1 MSTELH
7 RIAERAKADRSLRF
21 TAISHH
27 LTPEALYRAFR
38 GLRKSASAGM
48 DGMTYGEYEKEAEGR
63 INALHQRLKN
73 GTYRAQPL
81 KRIYIPKENGKRRPI
96 SIPSLEDKIAQ
107 GATVDL
113 LELIYE
119 QDFLP
124 CSYGFRPGRGAQDA
138 LDAVDR
144 VIFRRPISYVLEFDI
159 TSYFDT
165 VVRSQLMEMIGR
177 RIGDGRILQ
186 LIGKWIQVGAI
197 EEGRLLVNKTGIGQ
211 GQVISPLLA
220 NIYLHHVLDRWFEED
235 VKPRLRGEAHEIRYA
250 DDGILCFEYQE
261 DAEKVLKVLHQRF
274 AKYGLTLHPD
284 KTQLVEFGRYAA
296 QHRARQ
302 GKGKPETFDFLGFTH
317 ICTRSRQGSFAI
329 HLRTMRKRFQRGL
342 KAVSRWCQKHRHDD
356 VEEQRTGLNLKLRGH
371 YQYYGRVTN
380 FEGILRFHEAVKKVW
395 RKWLGRRS
403 RGQPMTWQD
412 FRNILN
418 RLPLLRPRI
427 TRSWTP
433 KGSLA

>member
-7 RIAERAKADRSLRF
+7 RIAERAKADRTLRF
-21 TAISHH
+21 TTIAQH

-38 GLRKSASAGM
+38 RLRKKASAGM
-48 DGMTYGEYEKEAEGR
+48 DGMTVAEYEKGAEER
-63 INALHQRLKN
+63 IKALHERLRNK
-73 GTYRAQPL
+73 TYRAQPL
-81 KRIYIPKENGKRRPI
+81 KRIYIPKENGKPRPI

-107 GATVDL
+107 GATVEL

-138 LDAVDR
+138 LDEVDR

-159 TSYFDT
+159 QSYFDT
-165 VVRSQLMEMIGR
+165 VVRGQLMELIGK
-177 RIGDGRILQ
+177 RIGDGSILR
-186 LIGKWIQVGAI
+186 LIGKWIHVGVI

-220 NIYLHHVLDRWFEED
+220 NIYLHYVLDLWFEED

-250 DDGILCFEYQE
+250 DDGILCFQYRE

-274 AKYGLTLHPD
+274 AKYGLTLHPE
-284 KTQLVEFGRYAA
+284 KTRLVEFGRYAA

-302 GKGKPETFDFLGFTH
+302 GQGKPETFDFLGFTH
-317 ICTRSRQGSFAI
+317 ICARSRKGSFTI
-329 HLRTMRKRFQRGL
+329 HLRTMRKRFQRSL
-342 KAVSRWCQKHRHDD
+342 KAVSRWCRWHRHDD
-356 VEEQRTGLNLKLRGH
+356 VDDQRAELNLKLRGH
-371 YQYYGRVTN
+371 YQYYGRSTN
-380 FEGILRFHEAVKKVW
+380 FPGIWRFYEAVKKVW
-395 RKWLGRRS
+395 KKWLARRS
-403 RGQPMTWQD
+403 RGQPLTWQG
-412 FRNILN
+412 FQSILD

-427 TRSWTP
+427 TRSWTQ